1 MAVSSKSKSKSKSN
15 KLVRNPNT
23 PSLKS
28 QGAGYSTTNRKGE
41 TTFYKSS
48 KDAPGYN
55 DTTQSRSNMS
65 KGNAPISQFNS
76 AGAVITADKLKPT
89 EKINLPTPPSVD
101 GMFGVSDTINAGLAG
116 AGGGTYDATKK
127 QIVPAPPST
136 EAAAPSTATSLFQEY
151 TKTLSNDFNGQ
162 QTNESRLKEQQKML
176 RPKENLVNSLAGQVN
191 TITAN
196 RDAQMLSLEGQGRG
210 QSQSFIGGEQARI
223 SREAAIQAMPVQA
236 QLAIAQDDL
245 ESARSYA
252 SQLFQAQSL
261 DAQNKYNF
269 KKELNASIFNFLN
282 DQEKTR
288 VAQNEKALDR
298 SFAVEQANRGTLKSL
313 AMQAIEY
320 GQGALSA
327 EIMKL
332 DPTSPTFDADFGDV
346 TSRLRKPVAASSTQ
360 TVPNVADN
368 ADLAAYAN
376 QYSSTGKLP
385 TPAELKSAG
394 LTVGAVTQYAKQAP
408 KNSGALV
415 NSNTG
420 VSDSNLGMAE
430 QEDLRR
436 LFNITKMV
444 DELEA
449 LDKERIGGVV
459 AGTLGKVFGSDAQG
473 SYLTKRKSI
482 VDEIARMQT
491 GAALTDEE
499 QAFYNDYLPG
509 RMSEPLFLGR
519 DSADVIKNFKDEMKG
534 KLDNA
539 LSNNQLSIYGYS
551 KVDVNGTERTVGEV
565 IDIGGM
571 KLRVLPDGTLTDI
584 I

>member
-1 MAVSSKSKSKSKSN
+1 MAVSSKSKSN

-55 DTTQSRSNMS
+55 DTTQSRSEMS
-65 KGNAPISQFNS
+65 KGTPISKFNS

-89 EKINLPTPPSVD
+89 EKIKLPTSPAVD

-116 AGGGTYDATKK
+116 SIGGSYDTTKK
-127 QIVPAPPST
+127 AIVPGQAEAPATPT
-136 EAAAPSTATSLFQEY
+136 TATSIFQNY
-151 TKTLSNDFNGQ
+151 MQSQLDGFNE
-162 QTNESRLKEQQKML
+162 QTTSESRLKEQQKML

-196 RDAQMLSLEGQGRG
+196 RDAQMLALEGQGRG
-210 QSQSFIGGEQARI
+210 QTGSFVGGEQARI
-223 SREAAIQAMPVQA
+223 SREAAIQAMPIQA

-252 SQLFQAQSL
+252 SQLFQAQSQ
-261 DAQNKYNF
+261 DAQNAYNF
-269 KKELNASIFNFLN
+269 KKELNASIYNFLN

-332 DPTSPTFDADFGDV
+332 DPASSTFDADFGDV
-346 TSRLRKPVAASSTQ
+346 TSRLRKPVAASSVQ
-360 TVPNVADN
+360 TVSNVADN

-420 VSDSNLGMAE
+420 VSDSNLGTAE